1 MNFRKLIF
9 KEIRHRYVG
18 FIAGVVAIFLSLFS
32 YLMAIALDADLK
44 ISTNK
49 ELESMKLNLD
59 EKISSLEDGIRKSMK
74 GLGFNIFI
82 FPKDQN
88 LSDVYETGFGLKTMP
103 ESYVEKLANS
113 KIVTINH
120 LLPRL
125 TEMIEWKERER
136 SVLLIGVRGQV
147 PIKFRGPNVK
157 KPLIDPVPPNKIV
170 LGYELHKSYG
180 LKVGDKILFLGNEFT
195 VSKTHKRRGTVD
207 DISIWMDLKTV
218 QIILNK
224 ENRINSIL
232 ALECNCESID
242 RLGEIREEIHA
253 ILPDTQIIEKES
265 KALARAEAR
274 NLAKQTG
281 VLQINDFRK
290 SRASL
295 ITNQNLLSGSFVILI
310 SVLSVFWILH
320 LTFTN
325 VNQRSSEFAVLA
337 ALGFSTKILLI
348 LILAR
353 SAIMALTGGILA
365 VLIFLIT
372 SQIYFDPFVLEQL
385 TKNSSTWLITFCI
398 PIIIA
403 IFSSWIPALKAVMKD
418 PVEVLRN
425 E

>member
-1 MNFRKLIF
+1 
-9 KEIRHRYVG
+9 
-18 FIAGVVAIFLSLFS
+18 
-32 YLMAIALDADLK
+32 
-44 ISTNK
+44 
-49 ELESMKLNLD
+49 
-59 EKISSLEDGIRKSMK
+59 
-74 GLGFNIFI
+74 
-82 FPKDQN
+82 
-88 LSDVYETGFGLKTMP
+88 
-103 ESYVEKLANS
+103 
-113 KIVTINH
+113 
-120 LLPRL
+120 
-125 TEMIEWKERER
+125 
-136 SVLLIGVRGQV
+136 
-147 PIKFRGPNVK
+147 
-157 KPLIDPVPPNKIV
+157 
-170 LGYELHKSYG
+170 
-180 LKVGDKILFLGNEFT
+180 
-195 VSKTHKRRGTVD
+195 
-207 DISIWMDLKTV
+207 MDLKTV

-253 ILPDTQIIEKES
+253 ILPDTKIIEKES

-403 IFSSWIPALKAVMKD
+403 IFSSWIPALKAVLKD